1 MPALPVAAVLLV
13 LAAPGTQP
21 SAPPPAPSAPARG
34 VVLDR
39 IAAVVGDEI
48 ILESDVGKLVAV
60 RYLAPK
66 PGESE
71 AAYRDRILGELITDA
86 LRERELR
93 KSGGLEP
100 EPSEVEA
107 GLEALEKRVEAER
120 GLPFDEV
127 LKKTGITRGEVTAY
141 VRRGLMLQ
149 TFVRERLTP
158 TIRISEAE
166 IKAYYDGPF
175 REEARRKGLEKLPP
189 LSEVTDEI
197 RDLLRERK
205 LNEAIQRWTEELRTS
220 TRILIYRR

>member
-1 MPALPVAAVLLV
+1 MPAFPAAALLLV
-13 LAAPGTQP
+13 LAAPGTP
-21 SAPPPAPSAPARG
+21 ATAPPPSPSPGARG

-39 IAAVVGDEI
+39 IAAIVGDEP
-48 ILESDVGKLVAV
+48 ILESDVEKLVAV
-60 RYLAPK
+60 RYLAPR

-71 AAYRDRILGELITDA
+71 SAYRDRILDELVTDA

-93 KSGGLEP
+93 KAGGLEP
-100 EPSEVEA
+100 EPSEVGQRLKELA
-107 GLEALEKRVEAER
+107 ERVEAER

-127 LKKTGITRGEVTAY
+127 LKQAGITRGEAAAY

-149 TFVRERLTP
+149 TFVRERLAP
-158 TIRISEAE
+158 TVRVTDAE

-175 REEARRKGLEKLPP
+175 RVEARRKGLETVPP
-189 LSEVTDEI
+189 LPEVSDEI

-205 LNEAIQRWTEELRTS
+205 LNGAVARWTAELRAS

>member
-1 MPALPVAAVLLV
+1 
-13 LAAPGTQP
+13 
-21 SAPPPAPSAPARG
+21 
-34 VVLDR
+34 
-39 IAAVVGDEI
+39 
-48 ILESDVGKLVAV
+48 
-60 RYLAPK
+60 
-66 PGESE
+66 
-71 AAYRDRILGELITDA
+71 
-86 LRERELR
+86 
-93 KSGGLEP
+93 
-100 EPSEVEA
+100 
-107 GLEALEKRVEAER
+107 
-120 GLPFDEV
+120 
-127 LKKTGITRGEVTAY
+127 TRGEVTAY

-205 LNEAIQRWTEELRTS
+205 LNEAIKRWTDELRAS